1 MLKRRTPPRVRS
13 FAWLCAVALL
23 QLASVAAAQTPS
35 GLTVELVDQRIAAL
49 RASGTPSDN
58 TTLTTY
64 EQVRGFLNDAGS
76 YAREAA
82 TYVEALTSA
91 PQREAEIQ
99 RRLDAEAEAYDPATE
114 LEGLTTDALRA
125 RLAEANAAQ
134 RDLQS
139 RRDTLDRRL
148 AGRDTSAA
156 AIPARLAEIQQ
167 RLDALPEG
175 SLALDPAA
183 SPSLAEA
190 NQWRGAAETTALENE
205 RRAREAELASQPAR
219 FSAITAERAEIA
231 LQLEQRAVLIRE
243 IDARLSDAAQT
254 VAAPAALTIPP
265 TDPAYG
271 VGVALAARVTELGS
285 ALGTVNQRLA
295 GVRAQN
301 DEIARG
307 SRALDERF
315 ATARR
320 IVEYGSSDAL
330 GTALLRYRAELES
343 YVLNDPTER
352 LPREMG
358 AAIIRNINYE
368 ETLERLVSASGFVN
382 QQLRD
387 AGLQPESIAA
397 NTRAALVELVPA
409 YRDRLRAAMT
419 AESDYIAALGTLDTN
434 YLALTARL
442 EEYQRFLEDRI
453 LWIPNRPPLW
463 EAVEPGALRAA
474 IRQFVGTI
482 AAIRIGPA
490 WTSLL
495 AVLAVLTL
503 VVYRRRLMA
512 VQQASNAAV
521 GRPNEDSIGH
531 SLRALAAAAARAAP
545 LPILLL
551 GLAAAI
557 DASVLEGRAL
567 RVLVYEVAFILFTFS
582 LMRIVSE
589 PEGIG
594 RVHFRWR
601 PATMDRV
608 HAQLTF
614 LNRAWLPVAFATA
627 LITRLAPFAEG
638 ATLAR
643 PLMVVAMLMLTL
655 YFAGEQVREVRQ
667 AGGLWFTST
676 RHRLRALLVLVFLGL
691 TVAVV
696 YGQTFSV
703 RVVTSCLVS
712 SAYIGIFLLLAHALL
727 MRSLRLARSRVRLK
741 ELETGGAAQPVPT
754 EGSATVQEPV
764 VDVGHVSAATAQLVN
779 VAALFVAAAAALYI
793 WEPLL
798 PALAAFDRVVLWTST
813 AAVDGEAVVT
823 RITLATVIKVL
834 ALAGLTLFAA
844 RRLPAVI
851 EIVLR
856 SRTDVSAG
864 ARYATSA
871 LLNYVIVGIGIVAAL
886 SALGLHW
893 DQLQWLVA
901 ALGVGIG
908 FGLQEIVANF
918 ISGIII
924 LFERPIRVGDIVTIG
939 DRDGTVTKIRI
950 RATTIRDWD
959 GKELLVP
966 NREFITGK
974 LLNWTLSDTQI
985 RIVVN
990 VGVAYGSDVEQA
1002 LKILNDVVRAHPRT
1016 LKEPSPLIVF
1026 ENFGENA
1033 LELSARCFV
1042 DSPDQR
1048 ISVMTELRMTINRAL
1063 TEAGITIAFPQRDV
1077 HVDTSG
1083 PIRVAIEAPAAEG
1096 RARPEPL
1103 TKSVREA

>member
-1 MLKRRTPPRVRS
+1 MTPTPPRLRR
-13 FAWLCAVALL
+13 FAWLYAFALL
-23 QLASVAAAQTPS
+23 SIAGATVAQAPS
-35 GLTVELVDQRIAAL
+35 SLTVELVDQRIATL
-49 RASGTPSDN
+49 RAGGTPNDN

-64 EQVRGFLNDAGS
+64 EQARSFLNDAGS
-76 YAREAA
+76 YAQEVA
-82 TYVEALTSA
+82 TYAESLTSA

-99 RRLDAEAEAYDPATE
+99 QRLDEQDIYDPATE
-114 LEGLTTDALRA
+114 LTGLTTDQLRA
-125 RLAEANAAQ
+125 KLAETGAAQ
-134 RDLQS
+134 RDLQN

-148 AGRDTSAA
+148 SARDTNAS
-156 AIPARLAEIQQ
+156 AIPARLLQIQE
-167 RLDALPEG
+167 RLDALPDAG
-175 SLALDPAA
+175 LTIDPAA

-190 NQWRGAAETTALENE
+190 NLWRGAAETTALETE
-205 RRAREAELASQPAR
+205 RRAREAELASQPVR
-219 FSAITAERAEIA
+219 FSAMTAERAEAA
-231 LQLEQRAVLIRE
+231 LQLEQRAALVRAIE
-243 IDARLSDAAQT
+243 ARLNDAAQAA
-254 VAAPAALTIPP
+254 AAPAALDIPP

-271 VGVALAARVTELGS
+271 VGAALAARITELGA
-285 ALGTVNQRLA
+285 ALGNVNQRLA
-295 GVRAQN
+295 GVRAQS
-301 DEIARG
+301 DEIAR
-307 SRALDERF
+307 STRALEERF

-330 GTALLRYRAELES
+330 GTALLRYRAELEHF
-343 YVLNDPTER
+343 VLSDPTER
-352 LPREMG
+352 LPRDMG

-368 ETLERLVSASGFVN
+368 EQFDTLVSASGFVN

-387 AGLQPESIAA
+387 AGLQPESVAA
-397 NTRAALVELVPA
+397 ETRAALLGLVPP
-409 YRDRLRAAMT
+409 YRDRLRAAMA
-419 AESDYIAALGTLDTN
+419 AESDYIAALGTLDAN
-434 YLALTARL
+434 YSALTARL
-442 EEYQRFLEDRI
+442 DEYQRFLESRI

-463 EAVEPGALRAA
+463 EAVEPGALRTAVQ
-474 IRQFVGTI
+474 QFATTMGAVRVGLSWS
-482 AAIRIGPA
+482 A
-490 WTSLL
+490 LL
-495 AVLAVLTL
+495 AVLAAVTL
-503 VVYRRRLMA
+503 VVCRQRFIA
-512 VQQASNAAV
+512 VQQASNAVV
-521 GRPNEDSIGH
+521 GRANEDSLDH
-531 SLRALAAAAARAAP
+531 SLRALAAAALRAAP
-545 LPILLL
+545 IPILLL
-551 GLAAAI
+551 GLATAV
-557 DASVLEGRAL
+557 DANVPEGRAL
-567 RVLVYEVAFILFTFS
+567 RGLIYEAAFIVFTFS

-589 PEGIG
+589 PAGLG
-594 RVHFRWR
+594 RVHFGWR
-601 PATMDRV
+601 PTTMDRV

-614 LNRAWLPVAFATA
+614 LNRAWLPVAFLTA

-655 YFAGEQVREVRQ
+655 YFANEQVREVRQ
-667 AGGLWFTST
+667 SGRAWFARGG
-676 RHRLRALLVLVFLGL
+676 HRVRAVLVLVFLGL

-703 RVVTSCLVS
+703 RVVTSCLVT
-712 SAYIGIFLLLAHALL
+712 SAYVGIFLLLAHALL
-727 MRSLRLARSRVRLK
+727 MRSLRLARWRVRLK
-741 ELETGGAAQPVPT
+741 ELEAGGAAPAVPT
-754 EGSATVQEPV
+754 EGSAVVQEPV
-764 VDVGHVSAATAQLVN
+764 ADVGDVSAATAQLVN
-779 VAALFVAAAAALYI
+779 VAALFVGAAAALYI

-798 PALAAFDRVVLWTST
+798 PALAVFDTVELWTST
-813 AAVDGEAVVT
+813 TQVDGEAVVN

-871 LLNYVIVGIGIVAAL
+871 LLNYIIVGIGIVAAL
-886 SALGLHW
+886 SALGLNW

-966 NREFITGK
+966 NKEFITGK
-974 LLNWTLSDTQI
+974 LLNWTLSDTQT

-990 VGVAYGSDVEQA
+990 VGIAYGSDVERA
-1002 LKILNDVVRAHPRT
+1002 LKILNDVVRGDPRT
-1016 LKEPSPLIVF
+1016 LNEPAPLIIF

-1033 LELSARCFV
+1033 LELSARCFL

-1048 ISVMTELRMTINRAL
+1048 LSVMTELRMKINRAFA
-1063 TEAGITIAFPQRDV
+1063 EAGITIAFPQRDV
-1077 HVDTSG
+1077 HLDTGG
-1083 PIRVAIEAPAAEG
+1083 PIHVAIDAPAAES

-1103 TKSVREA
+1103 AKSVREA

>member
-1 MLKRRTPPRVRS
+1 L
-13 FAWLCAVALL
+13 AAAVT
-23 QLASVAAAQTPS
+23 SVAQPPT
-35 GLTVELVDQRIAAL
+35 GLTVELVDQRIATL
-49 RASGTPSDN
+49 RAGDTPSDN

-64 EQVRGFLNDAGS
+64 EQARGFLNDAGS

-82 TYVEALTSA
+82 TYVESLTSA

-99 RRLDAEAEAYDPATE
+99 RRLDTQEEAYDPATE
-114 LEGLTTDALRA
+114 LAGLTTDELRA
-125 RLAEANAAQ
+125 RLAEAGTAQ
-134 RDLQS
+134 RDLQN

-148 AGRDTSAA
+148 AGRDASAA
-156 AIPARLAEIQQ
+156 AIPARLADIQQ

-175 SLALDPAA
+175 SLTLDPAA

-190 NQWRGAAETTALENE
+190 NRWRSAAETTALEAE

-219 FSAITAERAEIA
+219 FSAMAAERAEIA
-231 LQLEQRAVLIRE
+231 LQLEQRAALVRA

-254 VAAPAALTIPP
+254 VAAPAALAIPP
-265 TDPAYG
+265 ADPAYD
-271 VGVALAARVTELGS
+271 VAVTLATRVTELGT
-285 ALGTVNQRLA
+285 ALGTVSERLA

-301 DEIARG
+301 DELTRS

-320 IVEYGSSDAL
+320 ITDYGSSDAL

-343 YVLNDPTER
+343 YVLSDPTER

-358 AAIIRNINYE
+358 AAIIRRINYE
-368 ETLERLVSASGFVN
+368 EALGGLVSASGFVN

-387 AGLQPESIAA
+387 AGLQPEGVAA
-397 NTRAALVELVPA
+397 DTRAALLDLA
-409 YRDRLRAAMT
+409 QGYRDRLRVAMT
-419 AESDYIAALGTLDTN
+419 AESDYIDALGTLDSN
-434 YLALTARL
+434 YTALTARL
-442 EEYQRFLEDRI
+442 EEYQHFLEGQI

-463 EAVEPGALRAA
+463 EAVEPGALAGA
-474 IRQFVGTI
+474 MRQFTTTM

-490 WTSLL
+490 WGSLL
-495 AVLAVLTL
+495 AVLAVLATLTL
-503 VVYRRRLMA
+503 VAYRQRLVA

-531 SLRALAAAAARAAP
+531 SLRALAAAALRAAP
-545 LPILLL
+545 VPILLL

-557 DASVLEGRAL
+557 DATVLEGRAL
-567 RVLVYEVAFILFTFS
+567 RGLLCEVALVLFTFS

-594 RVHFRWR
+594 RVHFGWR
-601 PATMDRV
+601 PATTDRV

-614 LNRAWLPVAFATA
+614 LNRAWLPVALAAA

-643 PLMVVAMLMLTL
+643 PLMVAAMLLLTL
-655 YFAGEQVREVRQ
+655 YFAREQVREVRH
-667 AGGLWFTST
+667 AGGSWFTST
-676 RHRLRALLVLVFLGL
+676 RHRLRALLVLVFLAL

-703 RVVTSCLVS
+703 RVVTACLVS
-712 SAYIGIFLLLAHALL
+712 SAYVGIFLLLAHALL
-727 MRSLRLARSRVRLK
+727 MRSLKVARWRVRLK
-741 ELETGGAAQPVPT
+741 ELEAAKGAPAVPT
-754 EGSATVQEPV
+754 EGSAAVQEQV
-764 VDVGHVSAATAQLVN
+764 ADVGDVSAATAQLVN
-779 VAALFVAAAAALYI
+779 VATLFVAAAAALYI

-798 PALAAFDRVVLWTST
+798 PALAALDGIELWTST
-813 AAVDGEAVVT
+813 AAVDGETVVN
-823 RITLATVIKVL
+823 RITLATVIRVL
-834 ALAGLTLFAA
+834 ALAGLTVFAA

-886 SALGLHW
+886 SALGLNW
-893 DQLQWLVA
+893 DKLQWLVA

-966 NREFITGK
+966 NKEFITGK
-974 LLNWTLSDTQI
+974 LLNWTLSDTQT
-985 RIVVN
+985 RIVIN
-990 VGVAYGSDVEQA
+990 VGVAYGSDVERA

-1016 LKEPSPLIVF
+1016 LNEPSPLIVF
-1026 ENFGENA
+1026 ESFGENA
-1033 LELSARCFV
+1033 LELSARCFL

-1048 ISVMTELRMTINRAL
+1048 LSVMTELRMTINRAFA
-1063 TEAGITIAFPQRDV
+1063 EAGITIAFPQRDV
-1077 HVDTSG
+1077 HLDAGG

-1103 TKSVREA
+1103 AKSVREA